1 MSAITAH
8 VARLIRRARLARL
21 VLLAAV
27 AALSLT
33 AISTTVAQAKI
44 KKLVHIDRCNTFW
57 ADKPVAQQRP
67 EISELAMNC
76 LINRARAA
84 AGIAPLQL
92 EDAHSANGGGI
103 YRTPLWIAATQHAQN
118 SVAGKWWDNDPSHPL
133 GWQESHKEPGN
144 PAPFDQQITQRIVA
158 AGFCP
163 GGNYNVAENTF
174 SSTGME
180 QKYPPTP
187 RGAVNWWLDDPPHRA
202 VLLSPSFTVHRI
214 GIVSGST
221 FPGTEYPPS
230 GTFVQELG
238 TCR

>member
-1 MSAITAH
+1 MSAVTARP
-8 VARLIRRARLARL
+8 ARLTLRARLTRL

-33 AISTTVAQAKI
+33 AISTTVAQAKV
-44 KKLVHIDRCNTFW
+44 KKLVRIDRCASIY

-84 AGIAPLQL
+84 EGIAPLKL
-92 EDAHSANGGGI
+92 ETRYAANGGSI
-103 YRTPLWIAATQHAQN
+103 YRTPLWMAATQHAQL

-163 GGNYNVAENTF
+163 GGNYTVAENTF
-174 SSTGME
+174 SATGMA

-187 RGAVNWWLDDPPHRA
+187 RGAVSWWLDDPPHRA
-202 VLLSPSFTVHRI
+202 VLLGRSFTVHRI
-214 GIVSGST
+214 GIVPGLA
-221 FPGTEYPPS
+221 FPSAEYPPS
-230 GTFVQELG
+230 GTFVQNLG

>member
-1 MSAITAH
+1 MPAITARPARLKLR
-8 VARLIRRARLARL
+8 ARLIKL

-33 AISTTVAQAKI
+33 AISTTVAQAKV
-44 KKLVHIDRCNTFW
+44 KKLVHIDRCNSFW
-57 ADKPVAQQRP
+57 ADKPVAQLRP
-67 EISELAMNC
+67 EIAELSMNC

-84 AGIAPLQL
+84 EGIAPLKL
-92 EDAHSANGGGI
+92 ETRYAASGGGI
-103 YRTPLWIAATQHAQN
+103 YRTPLWIAATQHAQY
-118 SVAGKWWDNDPSHPL
+118 SVAGKWWDNDPNHPL
-133 GWQESHKEPGN
+133 GWQESHKQPGN

-163 GGNYNVAENTF
+163 GGNYNVSENTF
-174 SSTGME
+174 SSSGMA
-180 QKYPPTP
+180 QTYPPTP

-202 VLLSPSFTVHRI
+202 VLLSRSFTQHRI
-214 GIVSGST
+214 GIVPGSA

-230 GTFVQELG
+230 GTFVQNLG

>member
-1 MSAITAH
+1 VSAITARC
-8 VARLIRRARLARL
+8 ARLAPRTRLIRLI
-21 VLLAAV
+21 LLAAV

-33 AISTTVAQAKI
+33 ATSTTVAQAKI
-44 KKLVHIDRCNTFW
+44 RHLVHIDRCNTYW
-57 ADKPVAQQRP
+57 ADRAITPQNAGV
-67 EISELAMNC
+67 SELSMNC
-76 LINRARAA
+76 LINRARTA

-92 EDAHSANGGGI
+92 ETRYAPNGGGI
-103 YRTPLWIAATQHAQN
+103 YETPLWIAATQHAQR

-144 PAPFDQQITQRIVA
+144 PAPFDQQITQRIIA

-174 SSTGME
+174 SSSGMA
-180 QKYPPTP
+180 QKYPPTA

-202 VLLSPSFTVHRI
+202 VLLSPAFTVHRI
-214 GIVSGST
+214 GIVAGSA

-230 GTFVQELG
+230 ATFVQNLG
-238 TCR
+238 ICH